1 MNCWLKERG
10 CTFET
15 HRGGNGHL
23 TVLRAGKKSQ
33 FPMHGRK
40 ELGKDLVHE
49 IMKDLGLKD

>member
-1 MNCWLKERG
+1 MRMNCWLKERG

-40 ELGKDLVHE
+40 ELGKDLVH
-49 IMKDLGLKD
+49 